1 MQSLKHY
8 FTKPEVSRPETFM
21 HMLWSLIVTLIVLYF
36 VAEAILVAFFSDTR
50 AYVEDT
56 YTATYS
62 VLLLLLLIDIAV
74 TLNRGIYLGGIL
86 KLSRKIVVKS
96 YLKCRVYVDL
106 IVLVILALSIYLPYS
121 WAGFLRLV
129 IFIKLQE
136 VWRFDRIF
144 FRTIHT
150 HRNLKQLYLLFKL
163 VLALM
168 YLSHLLGCLFY
179 YMDYQL
185 ILSSYYG
192 NAVVNPERTVC
203 SLSSVLVDQLAMLRV
218 YSPAAQFEAVH
229 LQLVFFCVVDHDCR
243 LR

>member
-56 YTATYS
+56 YTGTYS

-74 TLNRGIYLGGIL
+74 NLNRGIYLGGIL

-150 HRNLKQLYLLFKL
+150 HQPQPQPQPLYLLFKL

-192 NAVVNPERTVC
+192 DAALNPEGTV
-203 SLSSVLVDQLAMLRV
+203 SR
-218 YSPAAQFEAVH
+218 
-229 LQLVFFCVVDHDCR
+229 
-243 LR
+243 